1 MIKIKGVNG
10 NLVFIFGPGTC
21 TEYLTYLSSHLAEN
35 NAIFAGSTV
44 YFRGEG
50 LSGLSLQEIAALQKL
65 CLENGLILNNNEPPK
80 TVTKPVTVRE
90 KGSVE
95 PPRGQDVFVS
105 RHIRSG
111 QKFHADGCLVIWG
124 DVNES
129 AEITAGEDII
139 VLGKL
144 AGIAHAGCYGRKE
157 SLVFAL
163 NLAPSQ
169 IRIAD
174 KISRSSG
181 DDSKYTSPEVAYLDE
196 DTICISK
203 YTTRTSNL
211 FKSRP

>member
-10 NLVFIFGPGTC
+10 NLVFVFGPGTC
-21 TEYLTYLSSHLAEN
+21 SEYLAYLSSHLAQN
-35 NAIFAGSTV
+35 NALFSGSFV

-50 LSGLSLQEIAALQKL
+50 LQNLSQQEIAAIQKL
-65 CLENGLILNNNEPPK
+65 CLENGLVLNNNEPE
-80 TVTKPVTVRE
+80 KPAAKPEASRE
-90 KGSVE
+90 KYPTAE
-95 PPRGQDVFVS
+95 PAGGDVFIN

-111 QKFHADGCLVIWG
+111 QKVHADGVLVIWG

-129 AEITAGEDII
+129 AEITAGSDII

-157 SLVFAL
+157 SVVFAL

-174 KISRSSG
+174 KISRSS
-181 DDSKYTSPEVAYLDE
+181 DQSSRNTSPEIAYLDE
-196 DTICISK
+196 DNICISK
-203 YTTRTSNL
+203 YSVRKSNIAG
-211 FKSRP
+211 KK

>member
-35 NAIFAGSTV
+35 NAVFAGSTV

-50 LSGLSLQEIAALQKL
+50 LNDLSHQEIAALQKL

-80 TVTKPVTVRE
+80 TVTRTIRE
-90 KGSVE
+90 KSSPE
-95 PPRGQDVFVS
+95 PVRGQDVFVS
-105 RHIRSG
+105 RHVRSG
-111 QKFHADGCLVIWG
+111 QKVHAEGCLVIWG

-129 AEITAGEDII
+129 AEITAGGDII

-144 AGIAHAGCYGRKE
+144 AGVAHAGCYGRKE
-157 SLVFAL
+157 SIVFAL
-163 NLAPSQ
+163 NLSPSQ

-181 DDSKYTSPEVAYLDE
+181 DDSKNTNPEIAYLEE
-196 DTICISK
+196 DIICISE
-203 YTTRTSNL
+203 YSTRKSNL
-211 FKSRP
+211 FKSRS